1 MKMTT
6 IKNALSLLVCIV
18 LIAAIALCTIGC
30 NGNKNSGEGNTETP
44 ASSQSAGAGK
54 TVKGEGATVFDFTV
68 VGKDGTKAEFEIHTD
83 KKTVGE
89 ALLELGLIAGDEGAY
104 GLYVKTVNGETL
116 DYDTDKM
123 YWAFYENG
131 SYAMSGVDI
140 TNIVVGTKYEFK
152 AEKA

>member
-6 IKNALSLLVCIV
+6 IKNALSFILLIV

-30 NGNKNSGEGNTETP
+30 NGNNTSGNTENP
-44 ASSQSAGAGK
+44 SSQTEQTGK

-68 VGKDGTKAEFEIHTD
+68 VGKDGIKAEFEIHTD

-89 ALLELGLIAGDEGAY
+89 ALLELGLIAGEESTY
-104 GLYVKTVNGETL
+104 GLYVKTVNGITL

-123 YWAFYENG
+123 YWAFYENDN
-131 SYAMSGVDI
+131 YAAAGVD
-140 TNIVVGTKYEFK
+140 TTDIVAGTKYEFRASK
-152 AEKA
+152 